1 MTKPVNSYGKKTFG
15 KMQVTQ
21 RIKLSEADDKKECSK
36 VKPTITEYQ
45 PRLPFIIYLYSL
57 VKCSSWQALLSVD
70 LNGLVQIEQ
79 LVVLSI
85 FSIIL
90 GLAVS

>member
-1 MTKPVNSYGKKTFG
+1 MEKKHLERCKLHG
-15 KMQVTQ
+15 AQ
-21 RIKLSEADDKKECSK
+21 RIKLPEADDKKECSK

-45 PRLPFIIYLYSL
+45 LRLPFIMYLYSL
-57 VKCSSWQALLSVD
+57 IKCSLWQAFLFVD

-85 FSIIL
+85 LFIIL